1 MRDDRNDTI
10 QSDLL
15 FRFAD
20 CVAVR
25 VVFFSVVLFN
35 FWHIFFFGSVV
46 LLFYFK
52 KNKGREKRDEKNEKN
67 SEIRA
72 APVGT
77 GTWKNVVVAN
87 CKRNGTY
94 FLLLYVCDVCIFITK
109 YFFCK
114 ISEHVSQLI
123 NLGNFSIF

>member
-1 MRDDRNDTI
+1 M
-10 QSDLL
+10 
-15 FRFAD
+15 
-20 CVAVR
+20 
-25 VVFFSVVLFN
+25 
-35 FWHIFFFGSVV
+35 V

-94 FLLLYVCDVCIFITK
+94 FVVVCVMFVFLSPNIFFAKYQSMSPNLLIWGIF
-109 YFFCK
+109 
-114 ISEHVSQLI
+114 H
-123 NLGNFSIF
+123 N

>member
-1 MRDDRNDTI
+1 MTPFKAI
-10 QSDLL
+10 FFLGLPIVLL
-15 FRFAD
+15 CAL
-20 CVAVR
+20 
-25 VVFFSVVLFN
+25 FFLALF
-35 FWHIFFFGSVV
+35 FLTFGIFFFLVV
-46 LLFYFK
+46 WFCCYFK

-94 FLLLYVCDVCIFITK
+94 FLLLYYVGIFIANIFFAK
-109 YFFCK
+109 YQ
-114 ISEHVSQLI
+114 SMSPNLLI
-123 NLGNFSIF
+123 WGIN

>member
-94 FLLLYVCDVCIFITK
+94 FLLLYVCDVYIFITK
-109 YFFCK
+109 YFFAK
-114 ISEHVSQLI
+114 YQSMSPNLLI
-123 NLGNFSIF
+123 RGIFQ

>member
-1 MRDDRNDTI
+1 
-10 QSDLL
+10 L
-15 FRFAD
+15 
-20 CVAVR
+20 
-25 VVFFSVVLFN
+25 
-35 FWHIFFFGSVV
+35 FFGSVV

-52 KNKGREKRDEKNEKN
+52 KNKGREERGEKNEKN

-94 FLLLYVCDVCIFITK
+94 FLLLYECVMFVFLSPNIFFAKYQSMSPNLLIWGIFLNITFVVK
-109 YFFCK
+109 
-114 ISEHVSQLI
+114 
-123 NLGNFSIF
+123 